1 MRVLLV
7 FFTILVFIT
16 SISVKCYSAEEEL
29 LIGLIPEQ
37 NIFKQF
43 EHYLPLA
50 EYVQKRTGIKIEL
63 TILSRYGDIID
74 RFTQRGMEG
83 AFFGDLT
90 GALAIKKLSVK
101 PLVKP
106 VRVDGSTS
114 VHGYIIVRKD
124 SGINSVADMRGKII
138 AFVDRATVT
147 GYLFPIVYLRENG
160 VKDIE
165 TFFTEHYFTGSH
177 DAAVYAV
184 LDGRADI
191 GCVKD
196 SIFKN
201 MIKNDPSI
209 KDELKVIATSSAM
222 PESTLCVK
230 DDLPEHIIKIL
241 KETLLNMNKD
251 EEGLKILKKMGLQR
265 FSEAKEED
273 FKPVFMMLQ
282 SAGYDIDEYYYRTE

>member
-1 MRVLLV
+1 MRALLIAGTIILLLLAG
-7 FFTILVFIT
+7 FTAET
-16 SISVKCYSAEEEL
+16 CTAEEEL

-74 RFTQRGMEG
+74 RFTQRGMDG

-124 SGINSVADMRGKII
+124 SGINSVADMRGKVI

-160 VKDIE
+160 VNDIK

-209 KDELKVIATSSAM
+209 KDELKVIAISPAM
-222 PESTLCVK
+222 PVSTLCVK
-230 DDLPEHIIKIL
+230 DDLPGHIIKIL
-241 KETLLNMNKD
+241 KETLLNMNRDK
-251 EEGLKILKKMGLQR
+251 EGKKILKRMGLQR
-265 FSEAKEED
+265 FSEARVED
-273 FKPVFMMLQ
+273 FKPVFMMLK
-282 SAGYDIDEYYYRTE
+282 SAGYDIDDYR

>member
-1 MRVLLV
+1 MRVLL
-7 FFTILVFIT
+7 ILFIIFIT
-16 SISVKCYSAEEEL
+16 SIPIRSYSTEEEL

-50 EYVQKRTGIKIEL
+50 EYVEKRTGIKIEL

-90 GALAIKKLSVK
+90 GALAIRKLSVK

-106 VRVDGSTS
+106 IRVDGSTS

-124 SGINSVADMRGKII
+124 SGINSVADMKGKVI

-147 GYLFPIVYLRENG
+147 GYLFPVVYLRENG
-160 VKDIE
+160 VKDIK

-209 KDELKVIATSSAM
+209 KDELKIIATSPAM

-230 DDLPEHIIKIL
+230 DDLPENIIKIL
-241 KETLLNMNKD
+241 KETLLNMNRD
-251 EEGLKILKKMGLQR
+251 EEGIKILKRMGLQR
-265 FSEAKEED
+265 FSEAKEDD
-273 FKPVFMMLQ
+273 FKPVFMMLK